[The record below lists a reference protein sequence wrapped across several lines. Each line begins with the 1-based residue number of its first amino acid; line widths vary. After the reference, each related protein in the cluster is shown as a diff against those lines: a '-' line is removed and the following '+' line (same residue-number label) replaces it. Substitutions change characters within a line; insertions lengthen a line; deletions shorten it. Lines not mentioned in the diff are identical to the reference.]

1 MFSRRKK
8 NYRVFVVTALIITLC
23 VLIAVILWPSKPIVN
38 EPVNTSVTE
47 PVEDI
52 ADEPSKEEANNKL
65 NNTNDEEQRTSSKSQ
80 SYYMVKK
87 NGHVISV
94 YFITESGEKLK
105 LEDTEILYD
114 LLPPDDQEKFDTG
127 IIIEHQEDLASL
139 LQDFEG

>member
-23 VLIAVILWPSKPIVN
+23 VLIAVILWPSKPEVN
-38 EPVNTSVTE
+38 EPVNTSVNE
-47 PVEDI
+47 PVDDI
-52 ADEPSKEEANNKL
+52 SNEPSKEETDNKL
-65 NNTNDEEQRTSSKSQ
+65 NSTNDEEQRTSSKSQ
-80 SYYMVKK
+80 SYYMVKN
-87 NGHVISV
+87 NGNVISV

-114 LLPPDDQEKFDTG
+114 LLPPEDQEKFDMG